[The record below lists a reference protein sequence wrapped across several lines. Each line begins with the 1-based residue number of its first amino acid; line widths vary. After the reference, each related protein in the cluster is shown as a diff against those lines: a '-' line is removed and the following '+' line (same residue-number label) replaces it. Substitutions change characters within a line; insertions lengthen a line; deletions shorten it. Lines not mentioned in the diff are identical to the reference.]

1 MNKNSKMKFNV
12 TQDNKYLEIIDATTE
27 ELSDLKYI
35 CKQRID
41 NWKFHPLVKK
51 KLWDGYINFMD
62 SSNHIPLGLW
72 HEIKLFSKEYG
83 FPFKISG
90 LDRIIDFELQK
101 SEIEDIFTPWFDS
114 DIQDKYKLREYQ
126 LDSVFKILRYRRSV
140 SEIATAAGKTL
151 TIFMVLYFLLQHK
164 NYKNILIIVPNISL
178 VEQTMNDI
186 EEYIETFKI
195 DESLFK
201 IQLCLG
207 GESKKRKEGC
217 NIVIGTYQTLSKIEP
232 DFFLDIDIVCCDE
245 SHTAKVKS
253 IQTIFKNLNHVNFR
267 FGVSGTAKITDKVSN
282 QKATAFTL
290 ESLLGPK
297 IQTIKSKKLMDL
309 GYVSPVRIE
318 VKILDYLPESQRKQL
333 KEIKKKQ
340 SINGNKLY
348 SLERKLVIN
357 NSTRNEYI
365 LDLASKQRGVTLLL
379 FADIKNEYGKTMFN
393 LLNEK
398 LKNTNSEVYYLDGSS
413 NLDIRQMA
421 IEEVNNN
428 DSKNIFIFASFGIF
442 STGINIPSIENI
454 FLLES
459 YKSEIIIKQSIGR
472 GMRLFKN
479 KEKVVIYDFVDD
491 FTIPGYE
498 NYLMYHGRE
507 RRKIYKEEKFD
518 YTVEKRKFD
527 ISHQIF

>member
-1 MNKNSKMKFNV
+1 
-12 TQDNKYLEIIDATTE
+12 
-27 ELSDLKYI
+27 
-35 CKQRID
+35 
-41 NWKFHPLVKK
+41 
-51 KLWDGYINFMD
+51 
-62 SSNHIPLGLW
+62 
-72 HEIKLFSKEYG
+72 
-83 FPFKISG
+83 
-90 LDRIIDFELQK
+90 
-101 SEIEDIFTPWFDS
+101 
-114 DIQDKYKLREYQ
+114 
-126 LDSVFKILRYRRSV
+126 
-140 SEIATAAGKTL
+140 
-151 TIFMVLYFLLQHK
+151 
-164 NYKNILIIVPNISL
+164 
-178 VEQTMNDI
+178 
-186 EEYIETFKI
+186 
-195 DESLFK
+195 
-201 IQLCLG
+201 
-207 GESKKRKEGC
+207 
-217 NIVIGTYQTLSKIEP
+217 
-232 DFFLDIDIVCCDE
+232 
-245 SHTAKVKS
+245 
-253 IQTIFKNLNHVNFR
+253 
-267 FGVSGTAKITDKVSN
+267 
-282 QKATAFTL
+282 
-290 ESLLGPK
+290 
-297 IQTIKSKKLMDL
+297 MDL